1 MEFETRWESLEE
13 LPELGRW
20 GYRGWVKGKPRGRE
34 GLEVTFGECPHLGQ
48 EEAAD
53 EQRRV
58 RKA

>member
-1 MEFETRWESLEE
+1 M
-13 LPELGRW
+13 GGW

-34 GLEVTFGECPHLGQ
+34 GGGECLGMTFGECPYLGQ